1 MKKPSGK
8 SDQPK
13 PKKTSPKSPAHLST
27 ESVMRSVQKIMEGK
41 KFASL
46 EEANAFLASL
56 TGPGLQQSLIDE
68 TPLTPQEQAQ
78 DLAFDAMEAETAT
91 RARKLA
97 NRALAL
103 DPDCV
108 DALVLLTDLD
118 ATSPKAAIAGLQKAV
133 AAGERAL
140 GASFFAENK
149 GHFWGLLET
158 RPYMRAR
165 VDLANMLRAVG
176 LEQDAISHYDALL
189 ELNPNDNQGLRYV
202 LLGSYLATG
211 RLEDAQKLLNDYEG
225 DDMASFAW
233 GRVLERFLAGDVPG
247 AERALKSARQGNG
260 FVELYLTAQR
270 ELPTSMPD
278 SYSLGSDEEAV
289 ICLDCL
295 GAAWANHP
303 EAAIWLVEQLL
314 AAKAASRRTRK
325 PN

>member
-1 MKKPSGK
+1 M
-8 SDQPK
+8 
-13 PKKTSPKSPAHLST
+13 
-27 ESVMRSVQKIMEGK
+27 
-41 KFASL
+41 
-46 EEANAFLASL
+46 
-56 TGPGLQQSLIDE
+56 QQSLIDE
-68 TPLTPQEQAQ
+68 AALTPRDQAQ
-78 DLAFDAMEAETAT
+78 ELAFDAMEAETAA

-97 NRALAL
+97 KRALAL

-108 DALVLLTDLD
+108 DALVTLTNLD

-133 AAGERAL
+133 AAGERSL

-149 GHFWGLLET
+149 GHFWGILET

-176 LEQDAISHYDALL
+176 LERDAISHFEALL

-202 LLGSYLATG
+202 LLGSYLATS
-211 RLEDAQKLLNDYEG
+211 RLDDAQKLLNDYEG

-233 GRVLERFLAGDVPG
+233 GKVLERFLAGDLPS

-278 SYSLGSDEEAV
+278 SYGLGSDEEAV

-295 GAAWANHP
+295 SAAWANHP
-303 EAAIWLVEQLL
+303 EALFWLMEQLHV
-314 AAKAASRRTRK
+314 AKPVQRPLGK
-325 PN
+325 PI